1 MNLNLGFHP
10 GLKSRWV
17 WYKSNSKKHPFLGQ
31 KIEFTSKEPSNRLC
45 FSILAGNQT
54 YATMKLFRNT
64 LWFIVTITL
73 IFSCET
79 KKREAISSKRPN
91 IIFIMSDDH
100 AYQAISAYDK
110 RLIQTPNIDRLAEMG
125 MLFTNASVTN
135 SICAPSRATIL
146 TGKHSH
152 LNGKV
157 DNHFHFDTTN
167 ITFPQILQQAGYQ
180 TAMFGKLHFGNN
192 PKGFDQFKILP
203 GQGAYYNP
211 ELITKYEGNITV
223 NGYVTDIITDM
234 TLDWLENERKVEQPF
249 LLMYLHKAP
258 HRSWLMAERHLE
270 EFTNRTFPEPSTL
283 FDDYSDRTSPAAEAE
298 MNILK
303 HMSWAGDH
311 KVFPELMDEL
321 GIPEIGFDK
330 RRYEFEYSRFNDD
343 QREAFMRTYGKVNE
357 AFAKAYPTMS
367 EEEKMRWKYQRYMQ
381 DYLGTIQ
388 AVDENMGR
396 LLDYLEANDL
406 MDNTIIVY
414 TSDQGFYLGEHG
426 WFDKRFIYDESFKTP
441 LLVSWPGKVKAG
453 SRSDE
458 LVQNLDF
465 AQSFLEAAGIE
476 APSDMQGESLIP
488 ILTGQ
493 EDQWTRDAVYYH
505 YYEYPAEHMVNR
517 HYAIVTKDYKLVHYY
532 YVEDQWE
539 LLDRNKDPLELKNFY
554 DDPAYVEIK
563 ADLHRRLD
571 ALREKY
577 KDNTD
582 ISQRYIDQFMDDA
595 LDGKVFGISK
605 EKAYEIMQRRER
617 GTER

>member
-1 MNLNLGFHP
+1 
-10 GLKSRWV
+10 
-17 WYKSNSKKHPFLGQ
+17 
-31 KIEFTSKEPSNRLC
+31 
-45 FSILAGNQT
+45 
-54 YATMKLFRNT
+54 MKLFQNT

-79 KKREAISSKRPN
+79 KQREELSSKRPN

-100 AYQAISAYDK
+100 AYQAISAYDN

-211 ELITKYEGNITV
+211 EFITKYEGNITV
-223 NGYVTDIITDM
+223 DGYVTDIITDM
-234 TLDWLENERKVEQPF
+234 TLDWLENERKEEQPF
-249 LLMYLHKAP
+249 MLMYLHKAP

-270 EFTNRTFPEPSTL
+270 EFTNRTFPEPATL
-283 FDDYSDRTSPAAEAE
+283 FDDYSGRTSPAAEAE

-311 KVFPELMDEL
+311 KVFPEMMDEL

-330 RRYEFEYSRFNDD
+330 RRYEFEYSRFNDS
-343 QREAFMRTYGKVNE
+343 QRGSFMNAYGKVNE

-406 MDNTIIVY
+406 MENTIIVY

-465 AQSFLEAAGIE
+465 AQTFLEAARIE

-493 EDQWTRDAVYYH
+493 NDKWTRDAVYYH

-539 LLDRNKDPLELKNFY
+539 LLDRNKDPMELKNFY
-554 DDPAYVEIK
+554 DDPAYAEIK

-582 ISQRYIDQFMDDA
+582 ISQRYIDEFMKDA
-595 LDGKVFGISK
+595 LDGKIFGISK
-605 EKAYEIMQRRER
+605 EKANEIIQRRESVMKD
-617 GTER
+617 